1 MKDIRKRPYREAPGL
16 IPENL
21 LGMAAACPVCGLETE
36 IPWLEK
42 MKFPQHPVKSG
53 HGVGHWVPAGIPMHC
68 ASLQCGHDFIVNG
81 AILPDNS
88 RWGLFG
94 DEAGRYIAEPPAHHA
109 EQPLSF
115 FCITLVSLHQ
125 RRHDRLKK
133 QVFNLKKSIRPTDDP
148 DSWAHHFTEIW
159 DSKAEAGAYRLPN
172 KAAKIDHAKKF
183 AKVIREAR
191 PELTSFNVSGC
202 VFVPA
207 DPKERKK
214 VLKQQKE
221 HVFAESILT
230 TLKEFRSREKSVNWT
245 FDNVQ
250 DATAGSKTEGWA
262 SECFL
267 GLQYTRLFT
276 WVSAGATVVE
286 PKFAIPGSNFLL
298 EAGDFISYC
307 VARDFERAI
316 VGQRPEFPSS
326 LLGQGFY
333 QGTLGNGDREN
344 MWSVGLP
351 LRKFYGIDFA

>member
-1 MKDIRKRPYREAPGL
+1 M
-16 IPENL
+16 
-21 LGMAAACPVCGLETE
+21 
-36 IPWLEK
+36 
-42 MKFPQHPVKSG
+42 
-53 HGVGHWVPAGIPMHC
+53 
-68 ASLQCGHDFIVNG
+68 
-81 AILPDNS
+81 
-88 RWGLFG
+88 
-94 DEAGRYIAEPPAHHA
+94 
-109 EQPLSF
+109 
-115 FCITLVSLHQ
+115 
-125 RRHDRLKK
+125 
-133 QVFNLKKSIRPTDDP
+133 
-148 DSWAHHFTEIW
+148 
-159 DSKAEAGAYRLPN
+159 
-172 KAAKIDHAKKF
+172 
-183 AKVIREAR
+183 
-191 PELTSFNVSGC
+191 
-202 VFVPA
+202 PA

-230 TLKEFRSREKSVNWT
+230 TPKQFRCREKSVNWT

-298 EAGDFISYC
+298 ELADFISYC

-333 QGTLGNGDREN
+333 QGTLGN
-344 MWSVGLP
+344 
-351 LRKFYGIDFA
+351 